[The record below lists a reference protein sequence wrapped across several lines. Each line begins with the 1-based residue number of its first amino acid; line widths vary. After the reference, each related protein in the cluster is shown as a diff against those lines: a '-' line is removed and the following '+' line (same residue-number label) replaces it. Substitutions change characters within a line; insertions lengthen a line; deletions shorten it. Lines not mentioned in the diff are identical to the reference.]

1 MEPVQPSSPVSLE
14 TWQTIRDPL
23 PLEARPVALTGW
35 FERQKFHP
43 LFLAFLVIVLGFI
56 MFQVVAA
63 LAVVMLHL
71 PVLAEGGD
79 PMDLAELIF
88 SDPNKLFGAN
98 AIGQFVGLLMLTLL
112 VTRLHTPDILGYL
125 RIQKSDLLMLLFSG
139 VALFALIP
147 FVSFAAELT
156 QLIPLPDWAVEWD
169 HNQEVAL
176 QQVLS
181 GNVSV
186 PLALLLVALTPALCE
201 EVIFRGYF
209 QRNMERSL
217 RPFWA
222 IVITG
227 IAFGAFH
234 LRFGEIVPLSLLG
247 IYLAYIV
254 WVSGSIWPAV
264 LVHLLNNGT
273 AILANAWANNRVEPI
288 VLDELAM
295 PWYVGIAGLIVCVL
309 LSQAMYQRRL
319 QLLANR

>member
-1 MEPVQPSSPVSLE
+1 M
-14 TWQTIRDPL
+14 
-23 PLEARPVALTGW
+23 
-35 FERQKFHP
+35 
-43 LFLAFLVIVLGFI
+43 
-56 MFQVVAA
+56 
-63 LAVVMLHL
+63 
-71 PVLAEGGD
+71 
-79 PMDLAELIF
+79 
-88 SDPNKLFGAN
+88 
-98 AIGQFVGLLMLTLL
+98 
-112 VTRLHTPDILGYL
+112 
-125 RIQKSDLLMLLFSG
+125 
-139 VALFALIP
+139 
-147 FVSFAAELT
+147 T

>member
-125 RIQKSDLLMLLFSG
+125 RIQKSDLLMLLFFGRGPVRVDPFCIVRGG
-139 VALFALIP
+139 VDATDSA
-147 FVSFAAELT
+147 S
-156 QLIPLPDWAVEWD
+156 
-169 HNQEVAL
+169 
-176 QQVLS
+176 
-181 GNVSV
+181 
-186 PLALLLVALTPALCE
+186 
-201 EVIFRGYF
+201 R
-209 QRNMERSL
+209 
-217 RPFWA
+217 
-222 IVITG
+222 
-227 IAFGAFH
+227 
-234 LRFGEIVPLSLLG
+234 LG
-247 IYLAYIV
+247 
-254 WVSGSIWPAV
+254 G
-264 LVHLLNNGT
+264 
-273 AILANAWANNRVEPI
+273 
-288 VLDELAM
+288 
-295 PWYVGIAGLIVCVL
+295 
-309 LSQAMYQRRL
+309 
-319 QLLANR
+319 